1 MKIMKNELLPIESQI
16 HLIRGQKVMLASDLA
31 DVYGVE
37 TRALN
42 QAVKRN
48 ASRFPV
54 DFMFQLTAGE
64 VEDLQRSRS
73 QSVTLKRGQ
82 NIKYLPH
89 AFTEHGAIM
98 LASVL
103 NSKRATEM
111 SVYVVRAFVRLR
123 EVIAGNKEL
132 AAKIAALESKVG
144 NQDRDIQTI
153 FSAIRQ
159 LMAPPAPAGR
169 RIKGFGK

>member
-1 MKIMKNELLPIESQI
+1 MSAEMIPIESQI

-31 DVYGVE
+31 AVYGVE
-37 TRALN
+37 TRTLN
-42 QAVKRN
+42 QSVKRN
-48 ASRFPV
+48 AERFPA
-54 DFMFQLTAGE
+54 DFMFQLSADE
-64 VEDLQRSRS
+64 ADILKS
-73 QSVTLKRGQ
+73 QSVTSSWGGARRA
-82 NIKYLPH
+82 LPH

-159 LMAPPAPAGR
+159 LMAPPTTAGR

>member
-1 MKIMKNELLPIESQI
+1 MKNELLPIESQI
-16 HLIRGQKVMLASDLA
+16 NLIRGQKVMLASDLA

>member
-1 MKIMKNELLPIESQI
+1 MIPIESQI

-31 DVYGVE
+31 GVYGVE
-37 TRALN
+37 TRTLN

-48 ASRFPV
+48 AERFPP
-54 DFMFQLTAGE
+54 DFMFQLTAE
-64 VEDLQRSRS
+64 EADNLKS
-73 QSVTLKRGQ
+73 QSVTSSWGGARRAHP
-82 NIKYLPH
+82 Y

-123 EVIAGNKEL
+123 EVITGNKEL

-159 LMAPPAPAGR
+159 LMAPPTPAGR

>member
-1 MKIMKNELLPIESQI
+1 MIPIESQI

-31 DVYGVE
+31 AVYGVE
-37 TRALN
+37 TRTLN

-48 ASRFPV
+48 AERFPA
-54 DFMFQLTAGE
+54 DFMFQLSAE
-64 VEDLQRSRS
+64 ESDNLKS
-73 QSVTLKRGQ
+73 QSVTSSWGGARRA
-82 NIKYLPH
+82 LPY

-111 SVYVVRAFVRLR
+111 SVYAVRAFVRLR
-123 EVIAGNKEL
+123 EVIAGNREL

-153 FSAIRQ
+153 FSTIRQ
-159 LMAPPAPAGR
+159 LMAPPTPAGR